1 MRFLSAVLSTA
12 FLYAGAAF
20 AQTPPSIAVTDLDAQ
35 GLDRS
40 EVKVLSEQLRYELS
54 QSASFNIVE
63 RSRME
68 DILREQGFQQ
78 SGCTSDACAVEMGQL
93 LGVSYM
99 VTGTVGKAGDYTIVN
114 ARIVDVGS
122 AKVVVNERVKHS
134 GGIESLIDKQLP
146 AIAERLTAGY
156 RAHIDPTAAPVTT
169 TTDETDS
176 TAVEE
181 RAGMSRGGKAVL
193 ISSLAAVAVG
203 GGVVAIVLLSGDDDE
218 DGGDGSSQSD
228 IGVALP

>member
-1 MRFLSAVLSTA
+1 MKSLPAALCTA
-12 FLYAGAAF
+12 FLCAGIVF
-20 AQTPPSIAVTDLDAQ
+20 AQTPPSIAVTDLDAE
-35 GLDRS
+35 GLDQS

-54 QSASFNIVE
+54 QTNSFSIVE

-122 AKVVVNERVKHS
+122 AKVIVNERVKHS
-134 GGIESLIDKQLP
+134 GSIESLIDKRLP
-146 AIAERLTAGY
+146 QIAERLTAGFGAY
-156 RAHIDPTAAPVTT
+156 IDPTAARETSPEPSDTT
-169 TTDETDS
+169 VS
-176 TAVEE
+176 EE
-181 RAGMSRGGKAVL
+181 SGGMSRGGKVVL

-203 GGVVAIVLLSGDDDE
+203 GGVVAAVLLSGGDDD
-218 DGGDGSSQSD
+218 DGSDGSSQSD

>member
-1 MRFLSAVLSTA
+1 MRSLSALVCAA
-12 FLYAGAAF
+12 FLCVATTAA
-20 AQTPPSIAVTDLDAQ
+20 QSPPSIAVTDLDAE
-35 GLDRS
+35 GLDKS

-54 QSASFNIVE
+54 QAGSFSIVE

-134 GGIESLIDKQLP
+134 GGIETLIDKRLP
-146 AIAERLTAGY
+146 EIAERLAAGFTAY
-156 RAHIDPTAAPVTT
+156 TNPEAAAAATEQPADTAAVQ
-169 TTDETDS
+169 DS
-176 TAVEE
+176 T
-181 RAGMSRGGKAVL
+181 GMSRGGKVAL

-203 GGVVAIVLLSGDDDE
+203 GGVVAIVLLSGDDDNNDD
-218 DGGDGSSQSD
+218 DGPAESN
-228 IGVALP
+228 IGVVLP